1 MEVIVDRIEGD
12 YLVLELENKK
22 HINVLKEL
30 VPNAV
35 EGDIIDIN
43 INYQKRVEREDKI
56 EKLKNNLFIEYQEEE

>member
-30 VPNAV
+30 VPNAT